1 VKQNKLLLILG
12 GLVLLVI
19 LGAVVGPGPLLPG
32 LGPPFDQPV
41 GVLAVLCLVAV
52 GLIWLFGTI
61 RKARSPD
68 NKLRGNSCAEQILR
82 ERYARGELDRAQF
95 AQMLNDLRSDLS
107 PNL

>member
-1 VKQNKLLLILG
+1 
-12 GLVLLVI
+12 LVI

-32 LGPPFDQPV
+32 LGPPFDQP
-41 GVLAVLCLVAV
+41 GGLPALLCFVAV

-61 RKARSPD
+61 RKARSRD
-68 NKLRGNSCAEQILR
+68 NKLRGGSCAEQILR

-95 AQMLNDLRSDLS
+95 AQMLNDLRSDSS

>member
-41 GVLAVLCLVAV
+41 GVLAVLCFVAV